1 MLVGLPWNPQ
11 EHEVRFRTL
20 AAAAAAIASAAACS
34 DKPPTAAP
42 TLPTDIQAAI
52 ASGYQLL
59 VITPAVD
66 TVEVGK
72 SITLEVEIP
81 GKAGDTT
88 TTSTDPQVYWGA
100 NDLTI
105 ASVGGGKIT
114 GRKPG
119 KITVVALTGNAV
131 GMATV
136 VVREATSDDKGT
148 HTPDSSAT
156 DSSDTATPAPD
167 STITD
172 SSSTDSTV
180 PPPGENELGSLA
192 SGYSSTSPHWSHI
205 RTLMTD
211 FYYGWTSSERAW
223 AGQHL
228 DAALSGN
235 TAAWQASNATVTQ
248 LPYTLFW
255 TLLLPGSNNKPYL
268 SSTYY
273 DDMKVWYAAHPE
285 YKLEDAF
292 LHSSTSKSEAT
303 RLKVHI
309 WTSDRW
315 MINPSDPGARA
326 YTVDRYRRLV
336 QGTDGVFI
344 DEAASGDILPRVRGG
359 VEFQQDRYEADYTS
373 LLAAIKREIGSKTIM
388 LNTAEYTKDFDRANA
403 VAAGAVHL
411 ELFNNPM
418 LTQFTTRWRWVEEL
432 LSRGVRVN
440 LESPYPASWADEHS
454 YEYPKGNYATSGQRL
469 NMWELASYYMV
480 VGQTPD
486 LLSFHLKAPNYQT
499 APSEYW
505 LPAIE
510 ANIGHPVGARSEK
523 AQGTDPTGQAY
534 TIYQREFDRALVLIR
549 PQRGW
554 GAQNYKDATAV
565 EVSLP
570 SGETWLP
577 LHADGTLG
585 AAVTKAKLRNSES
598 LILIK
603 RSRL

>member
-20 AAAAAAIASAAACS
+20 AAAATAIATAAACS
-34 DKPPTAAP
+34 DAPPTAA
-42 TLPTDIQAAI
+42 TKLPTDVQAAL
-52 ASGYQLL
+52 ASGYQPL

-81 GKAGDTT
+81 GEVGDTT
-88 TTSTDPQVYWGA
+88 TGTPDDVPVYWGS
-100 NDLTI
+100 NDPTV

-119 KITVVALTGNAV
+119 EISVVALTEHAV
-131 GMATV
+131 GLATV
-136 VVREATSDDKGT
+136 VVVEASSKDGGNDPSV
-148 HTPDSSAT
+148 PDSSA
-156 DSSDTATPAPD
+156 AGVPTPPT
-167 STITD
+167 S
-172 SSSTDSTV
+172 
-180 PPPGENELGSLA
+180 GNELGMLA
-192 SGYSSTSPHWSHI
+192 SGYSTTSPHWSHI
-205 RTLMTD
+205 RTLATD
-211 FYYGWTSSERAW
+211 FYYLWTPEQRAW
-223 AGQHL
+223 AGQHF

-235 TAAWQASNATVTQ
+235 TDAWFAANPTVTQ

-255 TLLLPGSNNKPYL
+255 TLLTPDNDSKPYL

-273 DDMKVWYAAHPE
+273 DDMKQWYASHTE
-285 YKLEDAF
+285 YRLEDAF

-309 WTSDRW
+309 WDSDRW
-315 MINPSDPGARA
+315 MINPSDAGARA
-326 YTVDRYRRLV
+326 YTIDRYRRLV
-336 QGTDGVFI
+336 QGTSGVFV
-344 DEAASGDILPRVRGG
+344 DEASSGDILPRVRGA
-359 VEFQQDRYEADYTS
+359 VEFVQDRYEADYTS

-388 LNTAEYTKDFDRANA
+388 LNTAEYTKPFDRANA
-403 VAAGAVHL
+403 SAAGAVHL

-418 LTQFTTRWRWVEEL
+418 KTQMTERWRWVEEL
-432 LSRGVRVN
+432 LALGVDVDM
-440 LESPYPASWADEHS
+440 ESPYPASWGDEHS

-469 NMWELASYYMV
+469 RMWELASYYMV
-480 VGQTPD
+480 VGQSPD
-486 LLSFHLKAPNYQT
+486 GLYLHLKAPDWQT
-499 APSEYW
+499 PLSDYW

-510 ANIGHPVGARSEK
+510 ANIGHPVNARSEK

-554 GAQNYKDATAV
+554 GTQNYEDATAV
-565 EVSLP
+565 DVTLP
-570 SGETWLP
+570 SGEVWLP

-585 AAVTKAKLRNSES
+585 ASVTSVKLRNSES
-598 LILIK
+598 LILVK
-603 RSRL
+603 RSKL